1 MLVPN
6 SEYIIVQ
13 IDDAKS
19 LVPGKTFVGKVYAVG
34 QPNFAPQPV
43 GGDGRNFS
51 FARQP
56 ESFPITK
63 GDQVIVGSF
72 LDTIEE
78 NKIPACDVEGLVLAI
93 FSDMQIDEGDDNWK
107 SMYAGIEQMYHDA
120 GMRLW
125 GVPFHP
131 PHILFWCLRLGNGFP
146 TLSTQKNASMMSGFS
161 PALLDLFCEK
171 GIDALAQSDS
181 WQILDELLSDERY
194 APLLIRF
201 SEEMV

>member
-1 MLVPN
+1 MIVPN

-78 NKIPACDVEGLVLAI
+78 N
-93 FSDMQIDEGDDNWK
+93 
-107 SMYAGIEQMYHDA
+107 
-120 GMRLW
+120 
-125 GVPFHP
+125 GVTYTISFKTEVFAV
-131 PHILFWCLRLGNGFP
+131 IKNEEEELNLFNMEMNQETPQFL
-146 TLSTQKNASMMSGFS
+146 
-161 PALLDLFCEK
+161 K
-171 GIDALAQSDS
+171 G
-181 WQILDELLSDERY
+181 
-194 APLLIRF
+194 
-201 SEEMV
+201 